1 MAAHELKLDAPW
13 EEVKE
18 KLKEVH
24 PALTD
29 ADLEYD
35 PQDAGSLL
43 EKLAHILNKDVMAV
57 KAWIESVSSNKSIA
71 S

>member
-1 MAAHELKLDAPW
+1 MAANELILDAPW
-13 EEVKE
+13 KEVKE

-29 ADLEYD
+29 MDLEYD
-35 PQDAGSLL
+35 PNDATGLL
-43 EKLAHILNKDVMAV
+43 ERLSHILNKDVMAV
-57 KAWIESVSSNKSIA
+57 KAWIESVSSNKNIA

>member
-1 MAAHELKLDAPW
+1 MAANELILDAPW

-29 ADLEYD
+29 ADLSYD
-35 PQDAGSLL
+35 PQDPSSML
-43 EKLAHILNKDVMAV
+43 EHLAHVLNKDVLAV

>member
-1 MAAHELKLDAPW
+1 MAANELKLDAPW

-35 PQDAGSLL
+35 PADSTSLL
-43 EKLAHILNKDVMAV
+43 ERLSHILNKDVMAV
-57 KAWIESVSSNKSIA
+57 KAWVESVSSNRNIA

>member
-1 MAAHELKLDAPW
+1 MAANELKLDAPW

-29 ADLEYD
+29 ADLEYG
-35 PQDAGSLL
+35 PNDASGLL
-43 EKLAHILNKDVMAV
+43 EGLAHIL
-57 KAWIESVSSNKSIA
+57 
-71 S
+71 

>member
-1 MAAHELKLDAPW
+1 MAANELILDAPW

-29 ADLEYD
+29 TDLEYD
-35 PQDAGSLL
+35 PNDATGLL
-43 EKLAHILNKDVMAV
+43 ERLAHIMNKDVMAV
-57 KAWIESVSSNKSIA
+57 KAWIESVSSNRNIA

>member
-35 PQDAGSLL
+35 PQDAGSML

>member
-13 EEVKE
+13 EEVRE

-35 PQDAGSLL
+35 PDDPSGLL
-43 EKLAHILNKDVMAV
+43 EHLSHILNKDVMAV
-57 KAWIESVSSNKSIA
+57 KAWVESVSSNKNIA

>member
-1 MAAHELKLDAPW
+1 MAANELILDAPW
-13 EEVKE
+13 DEVKE

-29 ADLEYD
+29 ADLAYD
-35 PQDAGSLL
+35 PQDATALL
-43 EKLAHILNKDVMAV
+43 EHLAHVLNKDVLAV

>member
-1 MAAHELKLDAPW
+1 MAANELKLEAPW

-18 KLKEVH
+18 KMKEVH

-29 ADLEYD
+29 ADLFYE
-35 PQDAGSLL
+35 PGNESELL
-43 EKLAHILNKDVMAV
+43 ERVSHILNKDVMAV
-57 KAWIESVSSNKSIA
+57 KAWIESVSSNKGIA